1 METLRILVADDSQFM
16 RTAYKRIL
24 ETQENFE
31 VVGMAV
37 DGEDALQQAID
48 LVPDVAILDVRM
60 PKLDGLETAHRIRLQ
75 HPGTA
80 IVMISA
86 YDDLA
91 FVAEL
96 LKNGPEGKAYLLKSS
111 LDDIGELIRVI
122 NAVTK
127 RQTVLD
133 PSIVLK
139 LTSLYIRQDI
149 PQSERL
155 THAQRSVLEL
165 IAEGRDDS
173 YIARNLGLEEE
184 SVAGITTGICERLGL
199 EETSEPGRRSKAV
212 ESFFVKCTSL
222 LT

>member
-24 ETQENFE
+24 ESQENFE

-48 LVPDVAILDVRM
+48 LVPAVAILDVRM
-60 PKLDGLETAHRIRLQ
+60 PKLDGLETARRIGLQ

-96 LKNGPEGKAYLLKSS
+96 LKNVPEGKAYLLKSS
-111 LDDIGELIRVI
+111 LDDIDELIRVI

-127 RQTVLD
+127 GQTVLD

-139 LTSLYIRQDI
+139 LTSLYVRQDI

-155 THAQRSVLEL
+155 TNAQRNVLEL
-165 IAEGRDDS
+165 IAEGQTNRE
-173 YIARNLGLEEE
+173 IAGQIDLGEKTVKNCVNNILDKLEI
-184 SVAGITTGICERLGL
+184 SRRSRAAAF
-199 EETSEPGRRSKAV
+199 SAGRR
-212 ESFFVKCTSL
+212 TSRE
-222 LT
+222 

>member
-16 RTAYKRIL
+16 RTAYERIL
-24 ETQENFE
+24 ESQENFE
-31 VVGMAV
+31 VAGMAV
-37 DGEDALQQAID
+37 DGEDALRQATD

-60 PKLDGLETAHRIRLQ
+60 PKLDGLEAAHRIVLQ
-75 HPGTA
+75 RPGTA
-80 IVMISA
+80 IVMISG

-111 LDDIGELIRVI
+111 LDDIDELIRVI

-127 RQTVLD
+127 GQTVLD

-139 LTSLYIRQDI
+139 LTSLYVRQNI

-155 THAQRSVLEL
+155 TNSQRSVLEL
-165 IAEGRDDS
+165 IAEGRNDS

-184 SVAGITTGICERLGL
+184 SVAEITTGICECLGL
-199 EETSEPGRRSKAV
+199 EETSEPNRRSRAV
-212 ESFFVKCTSL
+212 ESFFVRCTSL

>member
-122 NAVTK
+122 DAVTK

-139 LTSLYIRQDI
+139 LTSLYIRQDV

-184 SVAGITTGICERLGL
+184 SVA
-199 EETSEPGRRSKAV
+199 
-212 ESFFVKCTSL
+212 
-222 LT
+222 

>member
-1 METLRILVADDSQFM
+1 MRILVADDSQFM

-60 PKLDGLETAHRIRLQ
+60 PKLDGLETAHRIGLQ

-122 NAVTK
+122 NVVAK
-127 RQTVLD
+127 GQTVLD
-133 PSIVLK
+133 RGILLK
-139 LTSLYIRQDI
+139 LTNLYVRQDI
-149 PQSERL
+149 PQSVRL
-155 THAQRSVLEL
+155 TNAQRNVLEL
-165 IAEGRDDS
+165 IAEGQDDS

-184 SVAGITTGICERLGL
+184 SVAEITTGICERLGL
-199 EETSEPGRRSKAV
+199 EETSEPERRSRAV
-212 ESFFVKCTSL
+212 ESFFMQSTSL

>member
-37 DGEDALQQAID
+37 DGEDALQQAIE

-127 RQTVLD
+127 GQTVLD
-133 PSIVLK
+133 RGILLK
-139 LTSLYIRQDI
+139 LTNLYVRQDI

-165 IAEGRDDS
+165 IAEGQDDS
-173 YIARNLGLEEE
+173 YIALNLGLEEE
-184 SVAGITTGICERLGL
+184 SVAAITTDICERLGL
-199 EETSEPGRRSKAV
+199 EETSEPERRNRVV
-212 ESFFVKCTSL
+212 ESFFMKSTSL

>member
-24 ETQENFE
+24 ESQENFE

-48 LVPDVAILDVRM
+48 LVPAVAILDVRM
-60 PKLDGLETAHRIRLQ
+60 PKLDGLETARRIGLQ

-80 IVMISA
+80 IVMISG

-111 LDDIGELIRVI
+111 LDDIDELIRVI
-122 NAVTK
+122 NVVTNG
-127 RQTVLD
+127 QTVLD
-133 PSIVLK
+133 SSIVLK
-139 LTSLYIRQDI
+139 LTSLYVRQDI

-155 THAQRSVLEL
+155 TNAQRNVLEL
-165 IAEGRDDS
+165 IAEGQDDS
-173 YIARNLGLEEE
+173 YIARNLGLQEE
-184 SVAGITTGICERLGL
+184 SVAEITTGICQRLGL
-199 EETSEPGRRSKAV
+199 EGTSEPERRSRAV
-212 ESFFVKCTSL
+212 ESFFMQSTSL

>member
-24 ETQENFE
+24 ESQENFE

-48 LVPDVAILDVRM
+48 LVPAVAILDVRM
-60 PKLDGLETAHRIRLQ
+60 PKLDGLETARRIGLQ

-80 IVMISA
+80 IVMISG

-111 LDDIGELIRVI
+111 LDDIDELIRVI
-122 NAVTK
+122 NVVTK
-127 RQTVLD
+127 GQTVLD
-133 PSIVLK
+133 PSIVHK
-139 LTSLYIRQDI
+139 LTSLYVRQDI

-155 THAQRSVLEL
+155 TNAQRDVLGL
-165 IAEGRDDS
+165 IAEGQDDS
-173 YIARNLGLEEE
+173 YIARNLGLQEE
-184 SVAGITTGICERLGL
+184 SVAEITSGICQRLGL
-199 EETSEPGRRSKAV
+199 EGTSEPERRSRAV
-212 ESFFVKCTSL
+212 ESFFMQSTSL

>member
-1 METLRILVADDSQFM
+1 M

-24 ETQENFE
+24 ESQDNFE

-48 LVPDVAILDVRM
+48 QVPDVAILDVRM
-60 PKLDGLETAHRIRLQ
+60 PKLDGLETARRIGLQ

-80 IVMISA
+80 IVMISG

-111 LDDIGELIRVI
+111 LDDIDELIRVI
-122 NAVTK
+122 NVVTNG
-127 RQTVLD
+127 QTVLD
-133 PSIVLK
+133 SSIVLK
-139 LTSLYIRQDI
+139 LTSLYVRQDI

-155 THAQRSVLEL
+155 TNAQRNVLEL
-165 IAEGRDDS
+165 IAEGQDDS
-173 YIARNLGLEEE
+173 YIARNLGLQEE
-184 SVAGITTGICERLGL
+184 SVAEITTGICQRLGL
-199 EETSEPGRRSKAV
+199 EGTSEPERRSRAV
-212 ESFFVKCTSL
+212 ESFFMQSTSL